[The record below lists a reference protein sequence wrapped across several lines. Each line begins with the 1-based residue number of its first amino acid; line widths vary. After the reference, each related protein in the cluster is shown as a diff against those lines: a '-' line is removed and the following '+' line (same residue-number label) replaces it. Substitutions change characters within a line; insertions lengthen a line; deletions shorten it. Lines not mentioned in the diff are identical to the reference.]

1 MKNWQTLLAVLLTMF
16 IVGLAYLSFW
26 VGLNDRP
33 DTLVIKPLSNAPS
46 NKVSSLVNLDNSAEL
61 SAAVSA
67 PAEVKPETDSF
78 PYRLTNTKSPIG
90 KLVRNE
96 KAVLLRNAFIDT
108 SLDTMFEIPE
118 SLLAGDNP
126 KTYIAQAKGPV
137 TAAFRRHIAATGG
150 RIISYIPN
158 NAYLVRMEVAGARRL
173 KEWSGTQSVLPF
185 QPYYKLDMKL
195 LEMAITDQPLPVNA
209 LLNVVLFPN
218 GEMTAV
224 KHFAD
229 LGVDV
234 LSQDRTPFG
243 TKLLA
248 RVPAE
253 QLTALARLTE
263 VQGLERYRPRRLAND
278 LTRPRMGVE
287 VFKAEKAADG
297 TVTNV
302 VSEDYLGLNGLGNFV
317 NVNDSGVDDKHAA
330 FGKNK
335 GPPRRVNFT
344 GPQF

>member
-1 MKNWQTLLAVLLTMF
+1 MKNWQTLSAVLLTMF

-33 DTLVIKPLSNAPS
+33 DTLVIKPLSNVPS
-46 NKVSSLVNLDNSAEL
+46 NKVSSLVDLANSAEL

-158 NAYLVRMEVAGARRL
+158 NAYLVRMEVAGANRL

-195 LEMAITDQPLPVNA
+195 LEMAITDQPLPVDA
-209 LLNVVLFPN
+209 LLNVVLFPDC
-218 GEMTAV
+218 EMTAV

-243 TKLLA
+243 T
-248 RVPAE
+248 
-253 QLTALARLTE
+253 
-263 VQGLERYRPRRLAND
+263 
-278 LTRPRMGVE
+278 
-287 VFKAEKAADG
+287 
-297 TVTNV
+297 
-302 VSEDYLGLNGLGNFV
+302 
-317 NVNDSGVDDKHAA
+317 
-330 FGKNK
+330 
-335 GPPRRVNFT
+335 
-344 GPQF
+344 